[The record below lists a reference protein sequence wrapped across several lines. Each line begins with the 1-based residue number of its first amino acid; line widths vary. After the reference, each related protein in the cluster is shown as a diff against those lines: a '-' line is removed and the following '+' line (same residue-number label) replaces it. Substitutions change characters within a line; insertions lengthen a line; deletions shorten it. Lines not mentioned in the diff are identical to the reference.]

1 MSFPV
6 LTDSSGKIEEDI
18 NFNLDIMDEVF
29 RSCTLTWRGEHF
41 IFGGESRKKQ
51 ISKIVDCGL
60 EKLGELQFYHAS
72 VACTNV
78 ANKFIYLC
86 FNLNIGNDFQRCR
99 KSTGPLA
106 RFTEI
111 DLSLYPH
118 QNTYIASSTSK
129 LKLRFKVHFD
139 FQKRSLLLEAM
150 DTKNPPKNPYII
162 GKRIKRRR
170 FSI

>member
-78 ANKFIYLC
+78 ADNFIYLC
-86 FNLNIGNDFQRCR
+86 FNGSVGDWKRCR

-106 RFTEI
+106 KFAEI

-118 QNTYIASSTSK
+118 KSTYIASSTSNLNLCYLNNK
-129 LKLRFKVHFD
+129 FHID
-139 FQKRSLLLEAM
+139 F
-150 DTKNPPKNPYII
+150 
-162 GKRIKRRR
+162 
-170 FSI
+170 